1 MRADRRRFIQAGLAA
16 SLLLAGAAWL
26 ARPDA
31 TQPVPLAG
39 ARFLQGQDAPMLG
52 ALASP
57 MLGLSLTASERE
69 AVLRGVDA
77 AVTGMPLAIQA
88 EVRQLFDLIGSNW
101 GRRYLARVTPAW
113 GEASAA
119 EAAAFL
125 ERWRTAPI
133 ALLRAGYQALHA
145 LINAAWYGQAPSHAA
160 IGYARPEF
168 ARRLFE

>member
-1 MRADRRRFIQAGLAA
+1 MRADRRRFIQAGLVG

-31 TQPVPLAG
+31 TSPALLG
-39 ARFLQGQDAPMLG
+39 GTRFVNAQDAPMLA
-52 ALASP
+52 ALAVP
-57 MLGLSLTASERE
+57 MLGLELTAGQRE
-69 AVLRGVDA
+69 AVVRGVDA
-77 AVTGMPLAIQA
+77 AVAGMPLAIQA
-88 EVRQLFDLIGSNW
+88 EVRQLFDLIGSDW
-101 GRRYLARVTPAW
+101 GRRYLALVKPAW

-119 EAAAFL
+119 EVAAFL

-145 LINAAWYGQAPSHAA
+145 LINAAWYGQAASHAA